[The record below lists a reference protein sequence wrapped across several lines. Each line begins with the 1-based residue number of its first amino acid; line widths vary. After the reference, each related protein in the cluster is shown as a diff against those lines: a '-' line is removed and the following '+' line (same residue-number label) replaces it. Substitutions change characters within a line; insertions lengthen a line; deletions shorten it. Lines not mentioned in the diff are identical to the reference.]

1 MLEMLMVANSAFA
14 VIKQT
19 LENGKE
25 ISSAGAAIAKFVGA
39 EDQLQRDLHKKRNSI
54 WTNVLGKT
62 DNDLEEFMALEQI
75 RVKHEKLREYMQ
87 LYGRAGLWTDYQAYC
102 AEARKARKEAEAK
115 KIKQRQEFKDL
126 VLKIV
131 LFILI
136 TALLAGV
143 VTVLAV
149 IARKK
154 GII

>member
-1 MLEMLMVANSAFA
+1 MIANSAFA

-54 WTNVLGKT
+54 WTNILGKT

-115 KIKQRQEFKDL
+115 RIKQKQEFKDL

-149 IARKK
+149 IAKKK

>member
-1 MLEMLMVANSAFA
+1 MIANSAFA

-149 IARKK
+149 IAKKK

>member
-1 MLEMLMVANSAFA
+1 MVANSAFA

-19 LENGKE
+19 LENGKD
-25 ISSAGAAIAKFVGA
+25 IASAGSAISRFVGA
-39 EDQLQRDLHKKRNSI
+39 EEQLQRDLHKKRNSI
-54 WTNVLGKT
+54 WTNFLGKT

-75 RVKHEKLREYMQ
+75 RVKNEKLREYMQ

-115 KIKQRQEFKDL
+115 RKKQRQEFKDL

-131 LFILI
+131 LFIMI

-149 IARKK
+149 IAKKK

>member
-1 MLEMLMVANSAFA
+1 MVANSAFA

-19 LENGKE
+19 LENGKD
-25 ISSAGAAIAKFVGA
+25 IASAGNAISRFVGA
-39 EDQLQRDLHKKRNSI
+39 EEQLQRDLHKKRNSI
-54 WTNVLGKT
+54 WTNFLGKT

-126 VLKIV
+126 VLKII
-131 LFILI
+131 LFIMI

-143 VTVLAV
+143 VTVLAI
-149 IARKK
+149 IAKKK

>member
-1 MLEMLMVANSAFA
+1 MVANSAFA

-19 LENGKE
+19 LENGKD
-25 ISSAGAAIAKFVGA
+25 IASAGNAISRFVGA
-39 EDQLQRDLHKKRNSI
+39 EEQLQRDLHKKRNSI
-54 WTNVLGKT
+54 WTNFLGKT

-75 RVKHEKLREYMQ
+75 RVKNEKLREYMQ

-115 KIKQRQEFKDL
+115 RKKQRQEFKDL

-131 LFILI
+131 LFIMI

-143 VTVLAV
+143 VTVLAL
-149 IARKK
+149 IAKKK

>member
-39 EDQLQRDLHKKRNSI
+39 EDKLQQDLHRKKNSI
-54 WTNVLGKT
+54 WTNFLGKT

-75 RVKHEKLREYMQ
+75 RVKNEKLREYMQ
-87 LYGRAGLWTDYQAYC
+87 LYGRAGLWTDYQQYC
-102 AEARKARKEAEAK
+102 AEARKQRKEAR
-115 KIKQRQEFKDL
+115 IKAEKRKQQIKDTILKVIL
-126 VLKIV
+126 V
-131 LFILI
+131 ILI
-136 TALLAGV
+136 TALLSGV
-143 VTVLAV
+143 VTALAI

>member
-1 MLEMLMVANSAFA
+1 MLEMLMIANSAFA

-19 LENGKE
+19 LENGRE

-115 KIKQRQEFKDL
+115 RKKQQEEFKDL
-126 VLKIV
+126 VLKII
-131 LFILI
+131 LFIMI
-136 TALLAGV
+136 TALCAGI
-143 VTVLAV
+143 VTVLAI
-149 IARKK
+149 IAKKK

>member
-19 LENGKE
+19 LENGKD
-25 ISSAGAAIAKFVGA
+25 IASAGSAISRFVGA
-39 EDQLQRDLHKKRNSI
+39 EDQLQKDLHRKRNSI
-54 WTNVLGKT
+54 WTNLSGKT

-75 RVKHEKLREYMQ
+75 RVKNEKLREYMQ
-87 LYGRAGLWTDYQAYC
+87 LYGRAGLWTDYQTYC

-115 KIKQRQEFKDL
+115 RKKQRQEFKDL

-149 IARKK
+149 IAKKK

>member
-39 EDQLQRDLHKKRNSI
+39 EDKLQQDLHRKKNSI
-54 WTNVLGKT
+54 WTNFLGKT

-75 RVKHEKLREYMQ
+75 RVKQEKLREYMQ
-87 LYGRAGLWTDYQAYC
+87 LYGRANLYKDYIQFC
-102 AEARKARKEAEAK
+102 ADARVARKEAR
-115 KIKQRQEFKDL
+115 IKAEKRKQQIKDTILKVIL
-126 VLKIV
+126 V
-131 LFILI
+131 ILI
-136 TALLAGV
+136 TALLSGGV
-143 VTVLAV
+143 TALAI

>member
-1 MLEMLMVANSAFA
+1 MVANSAFA

>member
-1 MLEMLMVANSAFA
+1 VLEMLMIANSAFA

-54 WTNVLGKT
+54 WTNILGKT

-115 KIKQRQEFKDL
+115 RIKQKQEFKDL

-149 IARKK
+149 IAKKK

>member
-1 MLEMLMVANSAFA
+1 MVANCAFA

-19 LENGKE
+19 LENGKD
-25 ISSAGAAIAKFVGA
+25 IASAGNAISRFVGA
-39 EDQLQRDLHKKRNSI
+39 EEQLQRDLHKKRNSI

-87 LYGRAGLWTDYQAYC
+87 LYGRAGLWTDYQQYC
-102 AEARKARKEAEAK
+102 AEARKQRKEAR
-115 KIKQRQEFKDL
+115 IKAEKRKQQIKDTILKVIL
-126 VLKIV
+126 V
-131 LFILI
+131 ILI
-136 TALLAGV
+136 TALLSGV
-143 VTVLAV
+143 VTVLAI

>member
-19 LENGKE
+19 LENGRD
-25 ISSAGAAIAKFVGA
+25 IASAGSAISRFVGA
-39 EDQLQRDLHKKRNSI
+39 EEQLQRDLHKKRNSI
-54 WTNVLGKT
+54 WTNLLGRT

-75 RVKHEKLREYMQ
+75 RVKNEKLREYMQ
-87 LYGRAGLWTDYQAYC
+87 LYGRAGLWTDYQQYC

-115 KIKQRQEFKDL
+115 RKKQRQEFKDL

-131 LFILI
+131 LFIMI

-149 IARKK
+149 IAKKK

>member
-1 MLEMLMVANSAFA
+1 MVANSAFA

-19 LENGKE
+19 LENGKD
-25 ISSAGAAIAKFVGA
+25 IASAGNAISRFVGA
-39 EDQLQRDLHKKRNSI
+39 EEQLQRDLHKKRNSI
-54 WTNVLGKT
+54 WTNFLGKT

-75 RVKHEKLREYMQ
+75 RVKNEKLREYMQ
-87 LYGRAGLWTDYQAYC
+87 LYGRAGLWTDYQQYC

-115 KIKQRQEFKDL
+115 RKKQRQEFKDL

>member
-1 MLEMLMVANSAFA
+1 MVANSAFA

-19 LENGKE
+19 LENGKD
-25 ISSAGAAIAKFVGA
+25 IASAGNAISRFVGA
-39 EDQLQRDLHKKRNSI
+39 EEQLQRDLHKKRNSI
-54 WTNVLGKT
+54 WTTFLGKT

-75 RVKHEKLREYMQ
+75 RVKNEKLREYMQ
-87 LYGRAGLWTDYQAYC
+87 LYGRAGLWTDYQQYC

-115 KIKQRQEFKDL
+115 RKKQRQEFKDL

>member
-1 MLEMLMVANSAFA
+1 MVANSAFA

-19 LENGKE
+19 LENGKD
-25 ISSAGAAIAKFVGA
+25 IASAGSAISRFVGA
-39 EDQLQRDLHKKRNSI
+39 EEQLQRDLHKKRNSI
-54 WTNVLGKT
+54 WTNFLGKT

-75 RVKHEKLREYMQ
+75 RVKNEKLREYMQ

-115 KIKQRQEFKDL
+115 RKKQREGFKDL
-126 VLKIV
+126 VLKI
-131 LFILI
+131 ILIIMI

-143 VTVLAV
+143 VTVLAL
-149 IARKK
+149 IAKKK

>member
-19 LENGKE
+19 LENGKDIAAAGSA
-25 ISSAGAAIAKFVGA
+25 ISRFVGA
-39 EDQLQRDLHKKRNSI
+39 EEQLQRDLHKKRNSI

-75 RVKHEKLREYMQ
+75 RVKHDKLREYMQ
-87 LYGRAGLWTDYQAYC
+87 LYGRANLWNDYQAYC

-115 KIKQRQEFKDL
+115 RKKQRQEFKDL

-149 IARKK
+149 IAKKK

>member
-1 MLEMLMVANSAFA
+1 MVANSAFA

-19 LENGKE
+19 LENGKD
-25 ISSAGAAIAKFVGA
+25 IASAGNAISRFVGA
-39 EDQLQRDLHKKRNSI
+39 EEQLQRDLHKKRNSI
-54 WTNVLGKT
+54 WTNLLGRT

-75 RVKHEKLREYMQ
+75 RVKNEKLREYMQ
-87 LYGRAGLWTDYQAYC
+87 LYGRAGLWTDYQQYC

-115 KIKQRQEFKDL
+115 RKKQRQEFKDL

>member
-1 MLEMLMVANSAFA
+1 MVANSAFA

-19 LENGKE
+19 LENGKD
-25 ISSAGAAIAKFVGA
+25 IASAGSAISRFVGA
-39 EDQLQRDLHKKRNSI
+39 EEQLQRDLHKKRNSI
-54 WTNVLGKT
+54 WTNLLGRT

-75 RVKHEKLREYMQ
+75 RVKNEKLREYMQ

-115 KIKQRQEFKDL
+115 RKKQRQEFKDL

-131 LFILI
+131 LFIMI

-149 IARKK
+149 IAKKK

>member
-1 MLEMLMVANSAFA
+1 MIANSAFA

-19 LENGKE
+19 LENGRE

-39 EDQLQRDLHKKRNSI
+39 EDQLQKDLHKKRNSI

-87 LYGRAGLWTDYQAYC
+87 LYGRAGLWTDYQQYC

-115 KIKQRQEFKDL
+115 RIKQKQEFKDL

-149 IARKK
+149 IAKKK

>member
-1 MLEMLMVANSAFA
+1 MVANSAFA

-19 LENGKE
+19 LENGRD
-25 ISSAGAAIAKFVGA
+25 IASAGSAISRFVGA
-39 EDQLQRDLHKKRNSI
+39 EEQLQRDLHKKRNSI
-54 WTNVLGKT
+54 WTNLLGRT

-75 RVKHEKLREYMQ
+75 RVKNEKLREYMQ

-115 KIKQRQEFKDL
+115 RKKQRQEFKDL
-126 VLKIV
+126 VLKI
-131 LFILI
+131 ILIIMI

-143 VTVLAV
+143 VTVLAL
-149 IARKK
+149 IAKKK

>member
-25 ISSAGAAIAKFVGA
+25 LASAGNAISSFVSA
-39 EDQLQRDLHKKRNSI
+39 EDKLQQDLHKKRNSI
-54 WTNVLGKT
+54 WTNLLGRT

-75 RVKHEKLREYMQ
+75 RVKQEKLREYMQ
-87 LYGRAGLWTDYQAYC
+87 LYGRANLYKDYIQFC
-102 AEARKARKEAEAK
+102 ADARVARKEAR
-115 KIKQRQEFKDL
+115 IKAEKRKQQIKDTILKVIL
-126 VLKIV
+126 V
-131 LFILI
+131 ILI
-136 TALLAGV
+136 TALLSGV
-143 VTVLAV
+143 VTVLAI

>member
-19 LENGKE
+19 LENGRD
-25 ISSAGAAIAKFVGA
+25 IASAGSAISRFVGA
-39 EDQLQRDLHKKRNSI
+39 EEQLQRDLHKKRNSI
-54 WTNVLGKT
+54 WTNLLGRT

-75 RVKHEKLREYMQ
+75 RVKNEKLREYMQ

-115 KIKQRQEFKDL
+115 RKKQRQEFKDL

-149 IARKK
+149 IAKKK